1 MSHICHSVDSSA
13 YEESRIDK
21 MLFIIN
27 IEREKYKREDT
38 NTGIYLN
45 ELNLRINSSIVTFC
59 KFVSKSNPVDL
70 ALRFGLQEF
79 LRRMVSLVM

>member
-21 MLFIIN
+21 MLLIIN

-38 NTGIYLN
+38 NTGIYL
-45 ELNLRINSSIVTFC
+45 
-59 KFVSKSNPVDL
+59 K
-70 ALRFGLQEF
+70 
-79 LRRMVSLVM
+79 

>member
-21 MLFIIN
+21 MLLIIN
-27 IEREKYKREDT
+27 IERVCEKYKREDT

-45 ELNLRINSSIVTFC
+45 
-59 KFVSKSNPVDL
+59 
-70 ALRFGLQEF
+70 
-79 LRRMVSLVM
+79 